1 MALLE
6 RAVARVRATLEFVKF
21 SHTVFA
27 LPFALIA
34 MAVAAHGLP
43 SLRVF
48 LLILVCMATARTAAM
63 AFNRLCDWEWDKL
76 NPRTANRSRLATR
89 GTAWALVAG
98 SLALFL
104 WATWALNPLCF
115 LLALPAI
122 VLVLGYSLTKR
133 FTPFSH
139 AFLGL
144 ALAAAPMGAWAAV
157 RGELTDAAPWALM
170 AGVLCWVFGF
180 DLIYSTLDV
189 EFDRKAGL
197 FSFPS
202 RYGIPA
208 ALRLAGVLHVSAW
221 GLFLL
226 FGWLAGLG
234 AVYWIALGI
243 VAAALVWEQ
252 RLSRSGDVGR
262 INVAFFQVNA
272 LVGLT
277 LLLSVAVQLWLF

>member
-43 SLRVF
+43 SLKVF

-63 AFNRLCDWEWDKL
+63 AFNRICDWEWDKL
-76 NPRTANRSRLATR
+76 NPRTANRSQLATR
-89 GTAWALVAG
+89 QTAYGLVG
-98 SLALFL
+98 VCLVVFVR
-104 WATWALNPLCF
+104 ATAELNHLCF
-115 LLALPAI
+115 LLSIPACFLI
-122 VLVLGYSLTKR
+122 LIYSLTKR

-157 RGELTDAAPWALM
+157 RGELTDPAPWALM

-202 RYGIPA
+202 RYGVPA
-208 ALRLAGVLHVSAW
+208 ALRLAGVLHIFAW

-234 AVYWIALGI
+234 VVYWIALAI

-252 RLSRSGDVGR
+252 RLSRTGDVGR

-277 LLLSVAVQLWLF
+277 LLLSVAVQLWLT

>member
-34 MAVAAHGLP
+34 MTVAAHGLP

-48 LLILVCMATARTAAM
+48 LLILACMATARTAAM
-63 AFNRLCDWEWDKL
+63 AFNRICDWEWDKL
-76 NPRTANRSRLATR
+76 NPRTANRSKLATR
-89 GTAWALVAG
+89 QTAYGLVG
-98 SLALFL
+98 VCLCLFV
-104 WATWALNPLCF
+104 WATAALNPLCF
-115 LLALPAI
+115 LLSIPACFLI
-122 VLVLGYSLTKR
+122 LIYSLTKR

-202 RYGIPA
+202 RYGVPA
-208 ALRLAGVLHVSAW
+208 ALRWAGVLHVLAW

-252 RLSRSGDVGR
+252 RLSRTGEVGR

-277 LLLSVAVQLWLF
+277 LLLSVAVQIWLF